1 MQQVMSKL
9 IASWPAFSEWQPVT
23 SWPDIRGGIGA
34 RYRLTARKN
43 LAVLD
48 WDGDFIRPFVEQ
60 NGQGGGYVGMG
71 KTLEALTRMAA
82 YLRDEKLLALRRKVL
97 DELARAQ
104 SADGYLGTYRPA
116 VRIRKPWDVH
126 EMSYLLLALLA
137 DWRLS
142 GEDRSLKMARRL
154 GRHLVRRLAVV
165 REFQGP
171 QIRMELVLLGL
182 DRALLALF
190 HATGERAW
198 LAFLENRLRLPEWS
212 LDIVPGRHGPIAGH
226 AYAWLTRCLTQLELF
241 AATGDRRLLNQ
252 TPKLLRHLFQED
264 GLLITGACGLDEC
277 WNADQNGAGHV
288 GETCATAYLIRLADM
303 LARLTGHG
311 QYADLAECAI
321 YNALFAAQS
330 PDGRKLRYYTPLQG
344 ARVYWPKDTYCCPG
358 NFRRVIS
365 ELPRLVY
372 YCRPAA
378 LRVNLYETSRVRLT
392 LGGVAVELRQQTQ
405 YPVDGNVLF
414 EIRTA
419 APARFELHLRVP
431 DWAEGCVLA
440 VNGRETGARRRQGYV
455 VTRRE
460 WRDRDRVELAL
471 PMPVR
476 LVAGRKLQAGRAAV
490 MRGPLVYCADP
501 ADSPAFSAVDFPR
514 VAFSA
519 RAFQIAPARF
529 PGQLGPTLLAP
540 ARQVDPENGR
550 LRRGNLI
557 LTPFPNPDG
566 QCTYFG
572 DSVGGLDYAAVGEAV
587 RRLESQRKTDRII
600 SDA

>member
-1 MQQVMSKL
+1 MKQDVSKL
-9 IASWPAFSEWQPVT
+9 IASWPALSEWQPVT

-34 RYRLTARKN
+34 RYRLTAHNN
-43 LAVLD
+43 LSVLD
-48 WDGDFIRPFVEQ
+48 WDGDFIRPFMEQ
-60 NGQGGGYVGMG
+60 NGQGGGYVGLG

-82 YLRDEKLLALRRKVL
+82 YLREPELLALRRKVL
-97 DELARAQ
+97 DKLARAQ
-104 SADGYLGTYRPA
+104 SADGYLGTYKSA
-116 VRIRKPWDVH
+116 ARIKQPWDVH
-126 EMSYLLLALLA
+126 EMSYLLQALLA
-137 DWRLS
+137 DWRLF
-142 GEDRSLKMARRL
+142 GEDLSMRMARRL
-154 GRHLVRRLAVV
+154 GRYLMRRVAAV

-171 QIRMELVLLGL
+171 QVRLELVLLGL

-190 HATGERAW
+190 HATGDRAC
-198 LAFLENRLRLPEWS
+198 LDFVENRLRLPEWN

-226 AYAWLTRCLTQLELF
+226 AYAWLARCLAQLELF
-241 AATGDRRLLNQ
+241 KVTGDRRLLNQ
-252 TPKLLRHLFQED
+252 APKLLRHLFQED

-311 QYADLAECAI
+311 QSADLAERAI

-372 YCRPAA
+372 HCRPAA
-378 LRVNLYETSRVRLT
+378 LRINLYETSRVRLT
-392 LGGVAVELRQQTQ
+392 LGGVAVELRQETK
-405 YPVDGNVLF
+405 YPADGNVLI

-419 APARFELHLRVP
+419 AQAQFELHLRVP
-431 DWAEGCVLA
+431 GWAEGCALA
-440 VNGRETGARRRQGYV
+440 VNGRQTEARRRQGYAV
-455 VTRRE
+455 IRRE
-460 WRDRDRVELAL
+460 WRNRDRVELAL

-501 ADSPAFSAVDFPR
+501 GDSPAFSAVDFPR
-514 VAFSA
+514 VAIAA
-519 RAFQIAPARF
+519 RAFQTATAKR
-529 PGQLGPTLLAP
+529 PGQLGPTIRATV
-540 ARQVDPENGR
+540 RQVDPENGR
-550 LRRGNLI
+550 VRQGNLL
-557 LTPFPNPDG
+557 LTPFPNPAG
-566 QCTYFG
+566 QCVYFG
-572 DSVGGLDYAAVGEAV
+572 NFF
-587 RRLESQRKTDRII
+587 KT
-600 SDA
+600 